1 MRLLRERYSMFRQ
14 VYWWVVVAG
23 VVVGTCAGCQ
33 SSSMP
38 TAPTVTP
45 PGAAPQATYT
55 ISGVVYADADEFVPI
70 DGVRIEAGNLQVY
83 VGGLPLLATTGPD
96 GSYSASGIAGPISLR
111 LIKFGYVISEQRI
124 SVSADTR
131 VDFRLV
137 PKPTFVLAGVVF
149 EVTSG
154 GPVPVEGASVYCDS
168 CGDGGHSWTAT
179 DSQGRYAFPAVYNG
193 TTPIIIGK
201 AGYSVVAPSRTL
213 QDGSGMKDVLVNGD
227 TRFDIEL
234 VRR

>member
-1 MRLLRERYSMFRQ
+1 MVRQ
-14 VYWWVVVAG
+14 ACCWVVVAG
-23 VVVGTCAGCQ
+23 VLVGTCAGCG
-33 SSSMP
+33 SSSVP
-38 TAPTVTP
+38 TSPTGTP
-45 PGAAPQATYT
+45 PGAAPQLTYT
-55 ISGVVYADADEFVPI
+55 ISGVVYADAGELVPI
-70 DGVRIEAGNLQVY
+70 DGVRIEAGDLRVY
-83 VGGLPLLATTGPD
+83 IGGLPLLATTGPD
-96 GSYSASGIAGPISLR
+96 GSYRASGIASPISLR
-111 LIKFGYVISEQRI
+111 LIKFGYEISEKSI

-149 EVTSG
+149 EATSE

-168 CGDGGHSWTAT
+168 CGDGGHSWSRT
-179 DSQGRYAFPAVYNG
+179 DSQGGYAFPAVYNG
-193 TTPIIIGK
+193 TTPIIITK
-201 AGYSVVAPSRTL
+201 AGYSVVAPTRTL